1 MPNPFNERLKR
12 LQADRLADTLG
23 GIRRGLEKESLRV
36 THDGLLAQTPHPI
49 ALGSAL
55 THPYITTD
63 FSEALLEFITPPCH
77 RPAAALEFMDEVHR
91 YVCSHL
97 GDELLWAASMPCIL
111 HGDESIPVARYGSS
125 NVGQMKTIYRVGLGH
140 RYGRLMQTISG
151 IHYNFSL
158 PDDFWEG
165 YRAAER
171 AADASLRDFKTTSY
185 FSLIR
190 NFRRY
195 AWLLLYLLGASPA
208 VCRTFLGD
216 RPHRL
221 EPLDGGTLHA
231 PWGTSLRMGDLG
243 YQASAQEDLIVSYNS
258 LDRYISS
265 LHNALTRPHAAYE
278 AIGLR
283 GDDGSWR
290 QLSTHLL
297 QIENEFYSTVRPKRT
312 TRSGET
318 PIRALADRGVEYVE
332 IRALDVNPY
341 LPLGID
347 DATIAFV
354 DAFLMF
360 CLLWESL
367 PLSDDDYREAQF
379 NLATVVNRGR
389 EPGLKLRRDG
399 RDVTRDDWASSLL
412 GRIGEVAALMDSATD
427 TSRFVTAVLAQR
439 DLVADP
445 EATPS
450 ARILQ
455 ELRDGPS
462 SWFEFAMEHSRA
474 HHRDF
479 LARALSDE
487 RHAWFAHQAEQ
498 SLAAQ
503 HEVEVGDSVGFEQ
516 YLREYYRQYQL
527 PDAVR
532 SA

>member
-1 MPNPFNERLKR
+1 MPKQFAERLKR
-12 LQADRLADTLG
+12 LQSDRLAATLG
-23 GIRRGLEKESLRV
+23 QIKRGLEKESLRV
-36 THDGLLAQTPHPI
+36 TSDGLLAQTPHPP

-77 RPAAALEFMDEVHR
+77 RPEAALEFLDEVHR
-91 YVCSHL
+91 FACAQL
-97 GDELLWAASMPCIL
+97 GDELLWGASMPCIL
-111 HGDESIPVARYGSS
+111 RGDESIPVARYGSS
-125 NVGQMKTIYRVGLGH
+125 NVGRMKTIYRVGLGH

-165 YRAAER
+165 FRASER
-171 AADASLRDFKTTSY
+171 DTETGLRDFKTASY
-185 FSLIR
+185 FGLIR

-208 VCRTFLGD
+208 VCRSFLGD

-221 EPLDGGTLHA
+221 ESLDGGTLYA

-258 LDRYISS
+258 LDRYTSS
-265 LHNALTRPHAAYE
+265 LLTALTQPHADYE

-283 GDDGSWR
+283 DGDGSWR

-318 PIRALADRGVEYVE
+318 PIRALAERGVEYVE

-347 DATIAFV
+347 DGIIAFL

-360 CLLWESL
+360 CLLHDS
-367 PLSDDDYREAQF
+367 PPFSDDDYREAQF
-379 NLATVVNRGR
+379 NLAAVVNRGR
-389 EPGLKLRRDG
+389 EPGLKLRFEG
-399 RDVTRDDWASSLL
+399 RDVARDDWGAALL
-412 GRIGEVAALMDSATD
+412 GQIGEVAGLMD
-427 TSRFVTAVLAQR
+427 TAVDTPRFGAAVRAQLA
-439 DLVADP
+439 LVTDP
-445 EATPS
+445 ETTPS
-450 ARILQ
+450 ARILR
-455 ELRDGPS
+455 ELRERPS

-474 HHRDF
+474 HHRNF
-479 LARALSDE
+479 LARPLSEE
-487 RHAWFAHQAEQ
+487 RHAWFAREAEQ
-498 SLAAQ
+498 SLEARR
-503 HEVEVGDSVGFEQ
+503 EVEAGDVLGFEQ
-516 YLREYYRQYQL
+516 YLREYYRQYEF